1 MTRFSVWGCRMEY
14 TNSQIKALI
23 MEYIHNSTD
32 RKAVYLRLVD
42 GMTFE
47 KIAEEVQLDVKTVR
61 KRIHKCENELFRHI
75 PG

>member
-1 MTRFSVWGCRMEY
+1 MEY

-23 MEYIHNSTD
+23 LEYIHNSVD

-47 KIAEEVQLDVKTVR
+47 KIAETVQLDVKTVR

>member
-1 MTRFSVWGCRMEY
+1 MEY
-14 TNSQIKALI
+14 SNSQIRELI
-23 MEYIHNSTD
+23 MEYIHNSVD
-32 RKAVYLRLVD
+32 RNAVYLRLVD

-47 KIAEEVQLDVKTVR
+47 KIAEVVELDVKTVR